1 MSMGY
6 GWQPLADALGDL
18 LLYAF
23 WFLAGGAVAIGA
35 CWYGGYEGYRA
46 WRELEHESLRR
57 RHERRIEK
65 ETARGLVQLE
75 EFLRGQTRSTVEESS
90 LPKATRGSK
99 IHRRRAPHK
108 DLP

>member
-1 MSMGY
+1 MSLGY

-35 CWYGGYEGYRA
+35 CWYGGYECYRA

-57 RHERRIEK
+57 RHERRID
-65 ETARGLVQLE
+65 
-75 EFLRGQTRSTVEESS
+75 SS
-90 LPKATRGSK
+90 FDLATTSQQNV
-99 IHRRRAPHK
+99 AEC
-108 DLP
+108 DSAN